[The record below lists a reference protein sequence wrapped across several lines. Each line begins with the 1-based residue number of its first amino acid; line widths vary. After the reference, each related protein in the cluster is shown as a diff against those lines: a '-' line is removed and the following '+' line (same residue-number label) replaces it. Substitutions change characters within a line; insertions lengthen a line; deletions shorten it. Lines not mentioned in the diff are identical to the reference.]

1 MFDINEIK
9 KDLYKSKNMAKF
21 SHYQSG
27 ELFYTVEIASG
38 KYQFPIA
45 VTERNKNIM
54 EINKGDVFYV
64 HNKEKNETPEKF
76 EGPLFETSTEVG
88 AFDELKFI
96 DLSDDL
102 GSTPFEA
109 EMRGSELI
117 RWMQMAMKTDSFIK
131 IG

>member
-38 KYQFPIA
+38 KYQFPIST
-45 VTERNKNIM
+45 TEKALVMFEHYFLNI
-54 EINKGDVFYV
+54 ESIDGTKGVQ
-64 HNKEKNETPEKF
+64 T
-76 EGPLFETSTEVG
+76 
-88 AFDELKFI
+88 LK
-96 DLSDDL
+96 LSDDL